1 MAKLTSEYGVRKND
15 NIYLYTKGG
24 EFSYEGKNYVGE
36 YHYDGNV
43 AKIGPTPNDNAQPL
57 QRYFANPEHYIYDK
71 SFGFKPRVLS
81 YVDPKP
87 YLYKPNEQVYSVG
100 VDSRYFVEKVQDDQS
115 YAIEIDSAQFS
126 RINAAGGI
134 DGSIHSYTSIE
145 WKLTGARLDII
156 AHNELEIYKASA
168 LVPSINYAIRN
179 YLEYARIT
187 LV

>member
-24 EFSYEGKNYVGE
+24 EFSYGGINYVGE

-43 AKIGPTPNDNAQPL
+43 AKTGPTPNDNAQLL
-57 QRYFANPEHYIYDK
+57 QRYFANPEHYIYDRA
-71 SFGFKPRVLS
+71 FRFKPKVLGF
-81 YVDPKP
+81 VDPKP

-100 VDSRYFVEKVQDDQS
+100 VDSRYFVEKIQDSES
-115 YAIEIDSAQFS
+115 YAIEIDSAQFNQ
-126 RINAAGGI
+126 INKTGGI

-145 WKLTGARLDII
+145 WKLTGSTQSITKYNQYQI
-156 AHNELEIYKASA
+156 SIASA